1 MTSPFAITQDEPHV
15 DYTPNKSIAGVWPS
29 VLNQLAQRIHIAN
42 DAAGWWPEGVDDL
55 YMIPTKIALAHSE
68 LSEALEGHRKDL
80 MDDKLPHRKMEEVE
94 YADAIIRILDICGR
108 KGYDIG
114 GALVEKFNYNQTRA
128 DHKPENRAAEGGKK
142 I

>member
-1 MTSPFAITQDEPHV
+1 MKTFHMHRFNEHGQ
-15 DYTPNKSIAGVWPS
+15 TPGETLTW
-29 VLNQLAQRIHIAN
+29 LANYIHEAN
-42 DAAGWWPEGVDDL
+42 VAAGWWDNTIDDM
-55 YMIPTKIALAHSE
+55 YQVPTKIALAHSE
-68 LSEALEGHRKDL
+68 LSEALEGMRKGL
-80 MDDKLPHRKMEEVE
+80 MDDKLPHRPMEEVE

-128 DHKPENRAAEGGKK
+128 DHKPEARAAEGGKK